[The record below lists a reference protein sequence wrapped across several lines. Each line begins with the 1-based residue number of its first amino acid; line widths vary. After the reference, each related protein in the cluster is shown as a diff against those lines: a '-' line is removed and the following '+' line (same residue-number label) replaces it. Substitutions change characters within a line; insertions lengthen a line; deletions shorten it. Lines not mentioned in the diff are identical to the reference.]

1 MKKLFTSVA
10 LLSALSTLQAQQVP
24 DKPNPAKTETV
35 IYKNASLTI
44 RQGEDNDSINI
55 YPKIDAGNIWV
66 VQYSYQAPEYPQ
78 MTDDEYYESLMFQI
92 APPKGKRFV
101 LKDVDLVKANTV
113 FQKSCFCADRG
124 YFKIS
129 KGTITGTRINST
141 TWKITA
147 TYTVPSKN
155 GLSMGSLNKSFS
167 SRFRIQSQ
175 K

>member
-1 MKKLFTSVA
+1 MKKIFTSVT
-10 LLSALSTLQAQQVP
+10 LLFALSTLQAQQSP
-24 DKPNPAKTETV
+24 DKPNPAKTENV
-35 IYKNASLTI
+35 IYRNASLSI
-44 RQGEDNDSINI
+44 RQGEDNDSVNI
-55 YPKIDAGNIWV
+55 YPKMGVGKMWV

-92 APPKGKRFV
+92 APPKGNRFV
-101 LKDVDLVKANTV
+101 LKDADLVKANTV

-129 KGTITGTRINST
+129 KGTISGTRINST

-147 TYTVPSKN
+147 SYTVPSKN
-155 GLSMGSLNKSFS
+155 GLSMGPLTKNFTG
-167 SRFRIQSQ
+167 RFRIQSQ